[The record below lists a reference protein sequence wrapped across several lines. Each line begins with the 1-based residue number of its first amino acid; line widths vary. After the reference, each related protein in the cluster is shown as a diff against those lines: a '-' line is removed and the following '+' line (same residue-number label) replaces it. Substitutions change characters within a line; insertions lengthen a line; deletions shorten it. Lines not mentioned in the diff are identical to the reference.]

1 MTMKV
6 DVLTVHC
13 ASVCLSIIHQEG
25 FFNLTLDELFDLRE
39 SCTKRVGY
47 HLLRMNR
54 STDCLYV
61 RQLVNS
67 MMQILIF
74 CRSKKLK
81 YEPDEVMQ
89 KLQFCFNQTEL
100 PRTYH

>member
-1 MTMKV
+1 MIMKV

-13 ASVCLSIIHQEG
+13 ASVCLSIIHQER

-39 SCTKRVGY
+39 PCTKRVGG
-47 HLLRMNR
+47 HLVRMNR
-54 STDCLYV
+54 PTDRLYI
-61 RQLVNS
+61 RKLVNS

-81 YEPDEVMQ
+81 FEPDEIME
-89 KLQFCFNQTEL
+89 KLQLSFNQIEL
-100 PRTYH
+100 PPTYH